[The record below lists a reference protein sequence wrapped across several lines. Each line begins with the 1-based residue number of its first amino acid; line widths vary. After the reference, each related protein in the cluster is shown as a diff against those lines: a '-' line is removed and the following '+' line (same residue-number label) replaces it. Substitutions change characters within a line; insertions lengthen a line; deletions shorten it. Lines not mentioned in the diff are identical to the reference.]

1 MSTDNA
7 NEKPVTSESLPD
19 DPVVLK
25 QMIAELL
32 ESLKASRLDAEQ
44 LQHRLD
50 VLLRKMFG
58 QRAER
63 YDPHQPMLFAEL
75 AAALQGETPASVE
88 TPKEEPATKR
98 KGH

>member
-1 MSTDNA
+1 MSTERSADD
-7 NEKPVTSESLPD
+7 KPVLPDSLPD

-32 ESLKASRLDAEQ
+32 DSLKASRQNADQ

-63 YDPHQPMLFAEL
+63 FDPNQPVLFAESPWHPSPL
-75 AAALQGETPASVE
+75 
-88 TPKEEPATKR
+88 
-98 KGH
+98 